1 MWTVQL
7 VRGGGGGLVSSTY
20 CDDLAFSFWF
30 GVGYPAIL
38 SLFLVLGLIA
48 SLFVV
53 WGALVLLLWVGAVVG
68 IVGGVSVSGYPNF
81 RIVWN
86 KGSWSV
92 LSKIS

>member
-7 VRGGGGGLVSSTY
+7 VRGGGLVSSTY

-30 GVGYPAIL
+30 GVRYPAIL

-68 IVGGVSVSGYPNF
+68 IVGGASVSGYPNF